1 MDLAFVADYLA
12 NRKNPVQLVK
22 HFDEVNEKNIKYPLI
37 GQLKYDGIYCLLVC
51 IGSELQLFSRVGKPL
66 YMENLNGFMDGQLC
80 NLADGVYIGE
90 LCTNELSLEVLSG
103 YVSPNRKKPW
113 DDVGTHKIGE
123 LGYIAFHDYLTVDE
137 LLDGHSDTSYRN
149 RYSNL
154 ENRLQNA
161 AIVGYTVKSTLIYD
175 REQADAYAEDLIK
188 RGHEG
193 AVFKDPNAD
202 WEAGHK
208 GYRAMK
214 IVRGIPPLDLLC
226 VGVVYGKGKRAGQ
239 IAALRFTMH
248 GNEFNADLGKGWTDE
263 RRDLLTLA
271 YQEDRGEGWDCKVY
285 SGTLNE
291 EMRNPVGKI
300 WELKAL
306 QYSSTGKALRLPKV
320 VRVREDKET
329 PDA

>member
-1 MDLAFVADYLA
+1 MSKSLEFVADYLA

-22 HFDEVNEKNIKYPLI
+22 HFDEVTEKNIKYPLI
-37 GQLKYDGIYCLLVC
+37 GQLKYDGVYCLLVC
-51 IGSELQLFSRVGKPL
+51 IDSQLQLFSRVGKAF
-66 YMENLNGFMDGQLC
+66 YFENLNSFMDGNLR

-90 LCTNELSLEVLSG
+90 LCSNEIALEVLSG
-103 YVSPNRKKPW
+103 YVTPNRKKPW
-113 DDVGTHKIGE
+113 DDQGIHAVGE

-137 LLDGHSDTSYRN
+137 LLDGYSDTSYRN

-161 AIVGYTVKSTLIYD
+161 GITDYTVRNTLIFS
-175 REQADAYAEDLIK
+175 REQADAYAEDLIS

-263 RRDLLTLA
+263 RRIALTNDYENRDLFS
-271 YQEDRGEGWDCKVY
+271 D
-285 SGTLNE
+285 S
-291 EMRNPVGKI
+291 NPVGKI

-320 VRVREDKET
+320 VRIRDDKET

>member
-1 MDLAFVADYLA
+1 MYHKFIEDYLA

-22 HFDEVNEKNIKYPLI
+22 HFDEVTEKNITYPLL
-37 GQLKYDGIYCLLVC
+37 GQIKYDGVYCLLVC
-51 IGSELQLFSRVGKPL
+51 ISSQLHLYSRVGKAL
-66 YMENLNGFMDGQLC
+66 YMEDLPNFMGGKLS

-90 LCTNELSLEVLSG
+90 LCADKLSLEVLSG

-113 DDVGTHKIGE
+113 DDKGTHAIGE
-123 LGYIAFHDYLTVDE
+123 LGYIMFHDHLTFDE
-137 LLDGHSDTSYRN
+137 LLAGYSSVPYRE
-149 RYSNL
+149 RYQVLVNHCQDIDIS
-154 ENRLQNA
+154 EYVVQ
-161 AIVGYTVKSTLIYD
+161 SSLIYG
-175 REQADAYAEDLIK
+175 REQADHFAEALISD
-188 RGHEG
+188 GLEG
-193 AVFKDPNAD
+193 AVFKDPTAD

-226 VGVVYGKGKRAGQ
+226 TGVVYGKGKRAGQ

-263 RRDLLTLA
+263 RRATLTNDYENRDLFA
-271 YQEDRGEGWDCKVY
+271 D
-285 SGTLNE
+285 S
-291 EMRNPVGKI
+291 NPVGKI

-320 VRVREDKET
+320 VRVREDKDA

>member
-22 HFDEVNEKNIKYPLI
+22 HMDEVTEKNINYPLI

-66 YMENLNGFMDGQLC
+66 YMENLKGFMDGQLC
-80 NLADGVYIGE
+80 NLSDGVYIGE
-90 LCTNELSLEVLSG
+90 LCADELSLEVLSG

-113 DDVGTHKIGE
+113 DDVGTHKVGE
-123 LGYIAFHDYLTVDE
+123 LGYIAFHDYLTIDE
-137 LLDGHSDTSYRN
+137 LLDGHSDRGYASRESQLFSELDLVGLYNYR
-149 RYSNL
+149 
-154 ENRLQNA
+154 
-161 AIVGYTVKSTLIYD
+161 VKGKLVFN
-175 REQADAYAEDLIK
+175 REQADAYAEDLIQ

-193 AVFKDPNAD
+193 AVFKTPHAD

-263 RRDLLTLA
+263 RRKALTNDYENRDLFA
-271 YQEDRGEGWDCKVY
+271 D
-285 SGTLNE
+285 S
-291 EMRNPVGKI
+291 NPVGKI

-320 VRVREDKET
+320 VLVREDKDT

>member
-22 HFDEVNEKNIKYPLI
+22 HMDEVTEKNIKYPLI
-37 GQLKYDGIYCLLVC
+37 GQLKYDGVYCLLVS

-66 YMENLNGFMDGQLC
+66 YMENLKGFMDGQLC
-80 NLADGVYIGE
+80 NLSDGVYIGE
-90 LCTNELSLEVLSG
+90 LCANELSLEVLSG

-113 DDVGTHKIGE
+113 DDVGTYKVGE
-123 LGYIAFHDYLTVDE
+123 LGYIVFHDYLTLDE
-137 LLDGHSDTSYRN
+137 LLDGHSDTPYCVRSNTLRDTLYSVGLLGYR
-149 RYSNL
+149 
-154 ENRLQNA
+154 
-161 AIVGYTVKSTLIYD
+161 VKSKYITD
-175 REQADAYAEDLIK
+175 REQADTYAEDLIQ

-263 RRDLLTLA
+263 RRKELTEHHEV
-271 YQEDRGEGWDCKVY
+271 YQSYVNSDPCYANSLKSY
-285 SGTLNE
+285 T
-291 EMRNPVGKI
+291 PIGKI

-306 QYSSTGKALRLPKV
+306 QYSSTGRALRLPKV
-320 VRVREDKET
+320 VRVREDKDT

>member
-1 MDLAFVADYLA
+1 MNLAFVADYLA

-66 YMENLNGFMDGQLC
+66 YMENLNGFMGGKLC
-80 NLADGVYIGE
+80 NLSDGVYIGE
-90 LCTNELSLEVLSG
+90 LCANELSLEVLSG

-123 LGYIAFHDYLTVDE
+123 LGYIAFHDYLTLDE
-137 LLDGHSDTSYRN
+137 LLDGHSDMHYGGGTKGGVMSRN
-149 RYSNL
+149 TALRHHLAYAGL
-154 ENRLQNA
+154 E
-161 AIVGYTVKSTLIYD
+161 IYHVD
-175 REQADAYAEDLIK
+175 SVYVHSRDEADAYAEHLIK
-188 RGHEG
+188 LGHEG

-214 IVRGIPPLDLLC
+214 IVRGIPPLDLRC
-226 VGVVYGKGKRAGQ
+226 VGVVYGKGKRADQ

-263 RRDLLTLA
+263 RRKALTEA
-271 YQEDRGEGWDCKVY
+271 YEQGADY
-285 SGTLNE
+285 YL
-291 EMRNPVGKI
+291 NPVGKI

>member
-1 MDLAFVADYLA
+1 MNHAYVADYLA

-22 HFDEVNEKNIKYPLI
+22 HFDEVTEKNIKYPLI

-66 YMENLNGFMDGQLC
+66 YMENLKGFMDGQLS
-80 NLADGVYIGE
+80 NLSDGVYIGE
-90 LCTNELSLEVLSG
+90 LCSDELSLEVLSG

-113 DDVGTHKIGE
+113 DDVGTQKIGG
-123 LGYIAFHDYLTVDE
+123 LGYIMFHDYLTLGE
-137 LLDGHSDTSYRN
+137 LLDGYSPVSYGGADVNSRAVQLAA
-149 RYSNL
+149 NL
-154 ENRLQNA
+154 EQANLCAYRV
-161 AIVGYTVKSTLIYD
+161 VGTYIYN
-175 REQADAYAEDLIK
+175 REQADTYAENLIQQ
-188 RGHEG
+188 GHEG

-202 WEAGHK
+202 WVAGHK

-263 RRDLLTLA
+263 RRAALTNDYENRDLFA
-271 YQEDRGEGWDCKVY
+271 D
-285 SGTLNE
+285 S
-291 EMRNPVGKI
+291 NPVGKI

-320 VRVREDKET
+320 VRVREDKEI

>member
-22 HFDEVNEKNIKYPLI
+22 HMDEVTEKNIKYPLI
-37 GQLKYDGIYCLLVC
+37 GQLKYDGVYCLLVS
-51 IGSELQLFSRVGKPL
+51 IGSEPQLFSRVGKAL
-66 YMENLNGFMDGQLC
+66 YMENIKGFMGGKLC

-90 LCTNELSLEVLSG
+90 LCVNELSLEVLSG

-113 DDVGTHKIGE
+113 DDAGATVIGSK
-123 LGYIAFHDYLTVDE
+123 GYIAFHDYLTVDE
-137 LLDGHSDTSYRN
+137 LLDGHSNRGYDNRESQLFSILDPIGLDDYRVKGKWVYTREEADT
-149 RYSNL
+149 
-154 ENRLQNA
+154 
-161 AIVGYTVKSTLIYD
+161 
-175 REQADAYAEDLIK
+175 YAEDLIQ

-193 AVFKDPNAD
+193 AVFKHPEAD

-208 GYRAMK
+208 GWRVMK
-214 IVRGIPPLDLLC
+214 IVRGIPPLDLRC
-226 VGVVYGKGKRAGQ
+226 VGVVYGKGKRTGQ

-263 RRDLLTLA
+263 RRIALTNDYENRDLFA
-271 YQEDRGEGWDCKVY
+271 D
-285 SGTLNE
+285 S
-291 EMRNPVGKI
+291 NPVGKI

-320 VRVREDKET
+320 VRVREDKDT